1 MNFRRSSA
9 PVIAF
14 ILLLVLVLGGLGWL
28 ISRQKQPRVNQP
40 DIADEGEPE
49 PGPAPLPRNNQAP
62 EPAPQPQPEPPLVS
76 SFEPAVLPP
85 HTRFRARVLEA
96 DAALSLATPPEAGS
110 KEAWY
115 AYSTL
120 EQLQSRFAPHAR
132 LLFEG
137 RHADAAAFEAEVNA
151 AFLKPDVASRAFQRD
166 KARRVELWLHNNARL
181 PGTERLA
188 PPGVNIPLNRR
199 LQEHVDTA
207 ALASWLEAMESEF
220 GATSYGDALPLD
232 IVVFANPDAYLD
244 FTRKRLRLEVPS
256 WSAGMYSTS
265 WQVVALPVAGN
276 VSLAEVA
283 RHEMFHALQADLA
296 PESLLVPWFAEGTAE
311 WLDKAPPMGALRT
324 HAEFSGAAWGYLGV
338 LVERGFTVNLPEF
351 LQLEL
356 AAFYA
361 SPEMNYLLAYLWVD
375 FARTEDDL
383 LPLYREFWE
392 LLKRGT
398 DRAQAYARTFGGLNF
413 DAITA
418 RFLARARKAP
428 RNTVAPGF
436 SHDAPEA
443 ALGSVPPELSGT
455 PAPPAAQ
462 GEVSAGWFAA
472 LAELQRRGID
482 SSRTAY
488 FKGEFDLIIVA
499 IDSSESMARRI
510 EEDWFD
516 WDGFSRWL
524 FALRYAGTLAFTRKG
539 QDGMEE
545 VPPEV
550 LMSLVEAVLTDKQA
564 EFMDA
569 TGVKV
574 SEQIIKDIKDGYK
587 NFDLQPGAL
596 KNMRRRELCRHTAE
610 SITWYWGTRQDRA
623 KVVVVD
629 YNINAVTEKDES
641 AFQSQ
646 GFKSSASPI
655 AKLFSKT
662 AGNVAPGGSDGTDCD
677 WWIGLTGITS
687 AAVGEKSQRVACLF
701 FTDSMNCA
709 GAYGHPE
716 SNLGSETYN
725 RDQQSMADAFVL
737 KWREAY
743 LDSTT
748 SVLQLIT
755 LPGGENKGLQYVR
768 EKVTEA
774 KLDNWAE
781 RFRK

>member
-1 MNFRRSSA
+1 MEFRRSHA
-9 PVIAF
+9 PVVAF
-14 ILLLVLVLGGLGWL
+14 IILLLLVLGGLGWMV
-28 ISRQKQPRVNQP
+28 SQDKRPRVNQP
-40 DIADEGEPE
+40 QVSDETNEPE
-49 PGPAPLPRNNQAP
+49 PTP
-62 EPAPQPQPEPPLVS
+62 EPKPEPQPEPEPEPEPEPPVVS
-76 SFEPAVLPP
+76 SFDPVVLPP
-85 HTRFRARVLEA
+85 FTRFRARVHEA
-96 DAALSLATPPEAGS
+96 DAALSISPQTKAGS
-110 KEAWY
+110 KEAWL
-115 AYSTL
+115 AYSAL

-132 LLFEG
+132 LVFEG
-137 RHADAAAFEAEVNA
+137 KPADATAYESDVTSTFTSPDIASAAFRRE
-151 AFLKPDVASRAFQRD
+151 PGQ
-166 KARRVELWLHNNARL
+166 RVELWLHNNARL

-188 PPGVNIPLNRR
+188 PPGVNIPLTRR
-199 LQEHVDTA
+199 LQESMDVA
-207 ALASWLEAMESEF
+207 ALTSWLAAMETEF
-220 GATSYGDALPLD
+220 GTTSYGEILPLD
-232 IVVFANPDAYLD
+232 VVVFSDPSAYLD
-244 FTRKRLRLEVPS
+244 FTRKRLRLEIPA

-311 WLDKAPPMGALRT
+311 WLDKAPPTTGLAT
-324 HAEFSGAAWGYLGV
+324 HPEFSSAAWGYLGV

-356 AAFYA
+356 PAFYA
-361 SPEMNYLLAYLWVD
+361 NPEMNYLLAYLWID
-375 FARTEDDL
+375 FVRTEEDL
-383 LPLYREFWE
+383 LPLYREYWD

-398 DRAQAYARTFGGLNF
+398 DRGQAYARTFGGLNF
-413 DAITA
+413 DEITA
-418 RFLARARKAP
+418 RFLVRARKAP
-428 RNTVAPGF
+428 RNTLAPGF
-436 SHDAPEA
+436 AHDAPEA
-443 ALGSVPPELSGT
+443 ALGNVPGELTGT
-455 PAPPAAQ
+455 PAPPANT
-462 GEVSAGWFAA
+462 GEVSSGWYAA

-482 SSRTAY
+482 SGRTAY
-488 FKGEFDLIIVA
+488 FKGEFELIIVA
-499 IDSSESMARRI
+499 IDSSESMAQRI
-510 EEDWFD
+510 EDEWFD

-524 FALRYAGTLAFTRKG
+524 YSLRYAGTLAFTRQG

-550 LMSLVEAVLTDKQA
+550 LMSLVEAVLTDKLA
-564 EFMDA
+564 EFIEA

-574 SEQIIKDIKDGYK
+574 GDKIVGDIKQGYK
-587 NFDLQPGAL
+587 DFDLKPANL
-596 KNMRRRELCRHTAE
+596 KSMRKRDLCRHTAE

-629 YNINAVTEKDES
+629 YNINAKSETDES

-662 AGNVAPGGSDGTDCD
+662 ASNTPPGGSDGTDCD
-677 WWIGLTGITS
+677 WWIGLTGITN
-687 AAVGEKSQRVACLF
+687 AASGEKSNRVACLF

-709 GAYGHPE
+709 GAYGHPA
-716 SNLGSETYN
+716 SNLGTETYE

-743 LDSTT
+743 LDNTT
-748 SVLQLIT
+748 SVLQMIT
-755 LPGGENKGLQYVR
+755 LPGGENKGLQHVR